1 MNLSFE
7 WRIVNIIKKENLDG
21 LQNVILRIVYEYK
34 GTDADSGETYT
45 MLGGLDL
52 DPPSSENFTAITDLT
67 QEQVLGWMDAH
78 PNVPKMKQNIEGC
91 IQSQIDRKDI
101 VDATE
106 ISWLPNGTVAV
117 EPEHNPEEDTTIPPS
132 ESSTTEP
139 EA

>member
-52 DPPSSENFTAITDLT
+52 DPPSNENFTAITDLT

-78 PNVPKMKQNIEGC
+78 PNVPKMQKNIEGC
-91 IQSQIDRKDI
+91 IQSQIDRADI
-101 VDATE
+101 VDADE
-106 ISWLPNGTVAV
+106 ISWLPKGTV
-117 EPEHNPEEDTTIPPS
+117 NPEPTPSPDTETEVPPT
-132 ESSTTEP
+132 ESSTTEQ
-139 EA
+139 

>member
-67 QEQVLGWMDAH
+67 KEQVIGWMDAH
-78 PNVPKMKQNIEGC
+78 HNVPTIKKAIEAS

-106 ISWLPNGTVAV
+106 ISWLDKNSTSTNPTDPTQ
-117 EPEHNPEEDTTIPPS
+117 PE
-132 ESSTTEP
+132 STTETK
-139 EA
+139 

>member
-34 GTDADSGETYT
+34 GTDADSLESYT

-78 PNVPKMKQNIEGC
+78 PNVPKMQKNIEGC

-132 ESSTTEP
+132 ESSTI

>member
-34 GTDADSGETYT
+34 GTDADSGESYT

-52 DPPSSENFTAITDLT
+52 GAPSGDNFTPINELT

-78 PNVPKMKQNIEGC
+78 PNVPTMKKAIEAS

-106 ISWLPNGTVAV
+106 ISWLDNNPKANNPTDPTQ
-117 EPEHNPEEDTTIPPS
+117 PET
-132 ESSTTEP
+132 TTETK
-139 EA
+139 

>member
-52 DPPSSENFTAITDLT
+52 DPPSSENFTDITDLT
-67 QEQVLGWMDAH
+67 QEQVLSWMDAH
-78 PNVPKMKQNIEGC
+78 SEVPKMQQNIEGC
-91 IQSQIDRKDI
+91 IQSQINRKDI

-106 ISWLPNGTVAV
+106 ISWLTNKTVAS
-117 EPEHNPEEDTTIPPS
+117 EPEPNPEEETSIPRL
-132 ESSTTEP
+132 ESSTIE
-139 EA
+139 E